1 MRALEQQSIVRLT
14 YAGRERE
21 RAREEQGRGERC
33 HCSNIPC
40 LTQHTVHTVQQY
52 SSTGQDILLTRYI
65 PTTHTNQHLALCTS
79 ATATTPTLQA
89 THGNTPARARTSS
102 QTRRSTRKRGLAC
115 LRQSDSRQRQ
125 SRASSDTRA
134 LQRKGQS
141 EVSAIV
147 VVQCSAERRPP
158 TTQSHTTAAKSYFT
172 ENLGR
177 MHC

>member
-14 YAGRERE
+14 YAGRE

-52 SSTGQDILLTRYI
+52 RPGHTTYSLHTHHTYQLI
-65 PTTHTNQHLALCTS
+65 PRPLHLCKT
-79 ATATTPTLQA
+79 ATATTLQA

-102 QTRRSTRKRGLAC
+102 QTRRSTSKRGLAC

-125 SRASSDTRA
+125 SRATASSDTRA

-147 VVQCSAERRPP
+147 VVQRSAERRPP

>member
-14 YAGRERE
+14 YAGRERGREKNRVEE
-21 RAREEQGRGERC
+21 RDATAVTYLVLR
-33 HCSNIPC
+33 STPYI
-40 LTQHTVHTVQQY
+40 QY